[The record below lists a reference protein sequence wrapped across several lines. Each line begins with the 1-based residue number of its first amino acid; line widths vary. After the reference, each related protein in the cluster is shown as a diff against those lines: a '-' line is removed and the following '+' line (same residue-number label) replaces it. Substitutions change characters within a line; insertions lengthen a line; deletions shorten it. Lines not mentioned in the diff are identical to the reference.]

1 MSGMMERAR
10 YGENRRRAIAPERAL
25 PGAACRKHTALRP

>member
-10 YGENRRRAIAPERAL
+10 YGENRRLAIAPERAP
-25 PGAACRKHTALRP
+25 PGAAYRKHAALRP